1 MVFESIENQ
10 EAIGDG
16 GYECNSTS
24 FEQKASIDSNG
35 VSFHRTVGVL
45 HIALNRVSKWCI
57 LVSFGGFIL
66 LRDDNQ
72 ALWAVL
78 GSVLNVVLSFTLK
91 KIINQERPVSE
102 VSCGPGMPSSH
113 AQSISFATIF
123 MILSIVGWVGLNGYS
138 AILSGLIIAVGV
150 YFTWLRVLL
159 RYHTI
164 SQVVVGAIV
173 GSIFSIVWFSTCDI
187 MVLNA
192 LTSVVH
198 ELRRCVFVS

>member
-16 GYECNSTS
+16 GHECNSTS
-24 FEQKASIDSNG
+24 FEHEASIDSND
-35 VSFHRTVGVL
+35 VSFHRTVGAL

-102 VSCGPGMPSSH
+102 VYCGPGMPSSH

-123 MILSIVGWVGLNGYS
+123 MILSSNLKSPSNLSLEVRRTILDFSFSSPVHPHLPSWLMRLNYS
-138 AILSGLIIAVGV
+138 P
-150 YFTWLRVLL
+150 
-159 RYHTI
+159 
-164 SQVVVGAIV
+164 
-173 GSIFSIVWFSTCDI
+173 SIDF
-187 MVLNA
+187 L
-192 LTSVVH
+192 
-198 ELRRCVFVS
+198 